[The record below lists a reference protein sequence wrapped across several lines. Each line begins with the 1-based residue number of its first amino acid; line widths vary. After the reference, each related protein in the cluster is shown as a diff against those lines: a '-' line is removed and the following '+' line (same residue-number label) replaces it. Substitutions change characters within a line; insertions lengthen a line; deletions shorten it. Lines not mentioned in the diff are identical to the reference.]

1 MDQNAPLRAEQ
12 FFRVDQLSK
21 DIILLIPQEV
31 GMEKFIIEGRQP
43 LHGEVMPSGNKNAAL
58 PLLAACLLTEEAVT
72 LRNVPEI
79 GDVMAMRALL
89 ESLNVEVKVLEPHT
103 WQIRASEIR
112 PADLDPDIT
121 RKIRASI
128 LLAGPMTARSGE
140 LNLPPPGGDVI
151 GRRRVDTHL
160 LALKKLGAKV
170 TYDRNFHFQAKGL
183 VGADI
188 LLDEASVTA
197 TENAIMACVLAKGS
211 SIVRNAASEPHI
223 QELCHFLNHLGAK
236 IENIGSNTLHITGAD
251 RLHGGEFTIGSDY
264 LEVVSFIGA
273 AVVTHSTITIRN
285 AGNQYLD
292 MIRLVFGRLGVVWE
306 TSGDE
311 LIVPAEQPLK
321 IESDLGGAIPEISV
335 MPWPAFPTD
344 LMSIALVVA
353 TQSRGTVLFHDWMY
367 PSRMFFTDKLV
378 GMGAQIVLC
387 DPHRCIVQGPTD
399 LFGEKME
406 SPDIRAG
413 MSLVI
418 AALSARGTSVIRN
431 VGQIDRGYERVD
443 QKLAALGAK
452 IERVQA

>member
-1 MDQNAPLRAEQ
+1 
-12 FFRVDQLSK
+12 
-21 DIILLIPQEV
+21 
-31 GMEKFIIEGRQP
+31 MEKFIIEGRHS
-43 LHGEVMPSGNKNAAL
+43 LNGEVVPSGNKNAAL
-58 PLLAACLLTEEAVT
+58 PLIAACLLTDEPII

-79 GDVMAMRALL
+79 GDVIAMRALL
-89 ESLNVEVKVLEPHT
+89 ESLGVSVSVLEPHT
-103 WQIRASEIR
+103 WRFHAKEVH

-128 LLAGPMTARSGE
+128 LLAGPMTARMGE
-140 LNLPPPGGDVI
+140 LTLPPPGGDVI

-160 LALKKLGAKV
+160 LALKKLGATV
-170 TYDRNFHFQAKGL
+170 NYDRNFHFQAGGL
-183 VGADI
+183 IGADI

-197 TENAIMACVLAKGS
+197 TENAIMACVLAHGQ
-211 SIVRNAASEPHI
+211 SIIRNAASEPHV

-236 IENIGSNTLHITGAD
+236 IENIGSNTLHITGVEG
-251 RLHGGEFTIGSDY
+251 LHGGDFTIGADY

-273 AVVTHSTITIRN
+273 AAVTNGAITIRN

-292 MIRLVFGRLGVVWE
+292 MIRLVFGRLGVFWE
-306 TSGDE
+306 TVSDD
-311 LIVPAEQPLK
+311 LFVPANQPLTV
-321 IESDLGGAIPEISV
+321 EPDLGGAIPEFSV

-353 TQSRGTVLFHDWMY
+353 TQSKGTVLFHDWMY

-413 MSLVI
+413 MALVL
-418 AALSARGTSVIRN
+418 AALSAQGTSIIRN
-431 VGQIDRGYERVD
+431 VGQIDRGYEKVD
-443 QKLAALGAK
+443 QKLAKLGAK
-452 IERVQA
+452 IERSQD